1 MFVLYLSPQLES
13 LRGEFEQVSD
23 QLDRTQLALKEA
35 SEELREMQMTTD
47 ENGTLRNQLH
57 EEEVNKWEDSDL

>member
-1 MFVLYLSPQLES
+1 MFVLYLSPQLAS

>member
-1 MFVLYLSPQLES
+1 MFVLYLSPQLAS

-57 EEEVNKWEDSDL
+57 EEEVNK